1 LGENNAA
8 GVEKKFEQG
17 WTVIFGDETGS
28 TLESSV
34 THTWGLRGQTPV
46 MSAQSKRTRL
56 NVVGGISW
64 AGEIFAQ
71 ATTDSM
77 NKLGFKAFLESVLA
91 RVSGNVVMVLDNSR
105 IHQNAEIVKF
115 VEENERLEIVFLPAY
130 APELNPIE
138 LLWAWVKGH
147 WLANLVL
154 LSVDELRGLWREALW
169 VVGHTP
175 GLVKGFFGRLE
186 KILEENLKLVS
197 M

>member
-1 LGENNAA
+1 M
-8 GVEKKFEQG
+8 
-17 WTVIFGDETGS
+17 IFSDETGS
-28 TLESSV
+28 SLESSV

-46 MSAQSKRTRL
+46 MSANGKRSRL

-64 AGEIFAQ
+64 NGEVFAQ

-91 RVSGNVVMVLDNSR
+91 RVPGNVVMVLDNSR
-105 IHQNAEIVKF
+105 LHRNAEIVKF
-115 VEENERLEIVFLPAY
+115 VEDNERLEIVFLPAY

-147 WLANLVL
+147 WLANLVV

-169 VVGHTP
+169 VAGHTP

-186 KILEENLKLVS
+186 RILEENLKLVS
-197 M
+197 V

>member
-1 LGENNAA
+1 M
-8 GVEKKFEQG
+8 
-17 WTVIFGDETGS
+17 IFGDETGS

-34 THTWGLRGQTPV
+34 THTWGLKGVTPL

-64 AGEIFAQ
+64 NGEVFAQ

-77 NKLGFKAFLESVLA
+77 NRLGFKAFLESVLA
-91 RVSGNVVMVLDNSR
+91 QVPGNVVMVLDNSR
-105 IHQNAEIVKF
+105 VHRNAEIVKF
-115 VEENERLEIVFLPAY
+115 VEDNERLEIVFLPAY

-147 WLANLVL
+147 WLANLAV
-154 LSVDELRGLWREALW
+154 LSVEKLRGLWREALW

-186 KILEENLKLVS
+186 KILKENRKLVS
-197 M
+197 T

>member
-1 LGENNAA
+1 M
-8 GVEKKFEQG
+8 
-17 WTVIFGDETGS
+17 IFGDETGS

-46 MSAQSKRTRL
+46 MSANGKRSRL

-77 NKLGFKAFLESVLA
+77 NRLGFRAFLESVLA
-91 RVSGNVVMVLDNSR
+91 RVPGNVVMVLDNSR
-105 IHQNAEIVKF
+105 VHQNAEIVKF

-130 APELNPIE
+130 APELNPAAQARQVLVWGQEIE

-154 LSVDELRGLWREALW
+154 LSVDELRGLWRDALW
-169 VVGHTP
+169 VAGHTP

-186 KILEENLKLVS
+186 KILKENSKLAS
-197 M
+197 T

>member
-1 LGENNAA
+1 M
-8 GVEKKFEQG
+8 
-17 WTVIFGDETGS
+17 IFGDETGS

-34 THTWGLRGQTPV
+34 THTWGLKGVTPV
-46 MSAQSKRTRL
+46 MSANEKRERL

-64 AGEIFAQ
+64 TGEIFAQ
-71 ATTDSM
+71 VTTDSM
-77 NKLGFKAFLESVLA
+77 NGLGFKAFLESVLA

-105 IHQNAEIVKF
+105 VHRNAEIVKF
-115 VEENERLEIVFLPAY
+115 LEENKRLEVVFLRPKPARCCRGAKKPAY

-147 WLANLVL
+147 WLANLVV
-154 LSVDELRGLWREALW
+154 LSVDELRGLWRDALW

-186 KILEENLKLVS
+186 KILKENSKLVS
-197 M
+197 T

>member
-1 LGENNAA
+1 
-8 GVEKKFEQG
+8 
-17 WTVIFGDETGS
+17 VIFCDETGS

-34 THTWGLRGQTPV
+34 THTWGLKGVTPV
-46 MSAQSKRTRL
+46 MSANGKRTRL

-91 RVSGNVVMVLDNSR
+91 RVPGNVVMVLDNSR
-105 IHQNAEIVKF
+105 LHRNAEIVKF
-115 VEENERLEIVFLPAY
+115 VEENDRLEIVFLPAY

-147 WLANLVL
+147 WLANLVV
-154 LSVDELRGLWREALW
+154 LSVEELRGLWREALW
-169 VVGHTP
+169 VAGHTP

-186 KILEENLKLVS
+186 KILEENLKPVS
-197 M
+197 T